1 MSGHSI
7 QLPTRGRGR
16 QSVQASE
23 RYQRDLHAF
32 CEAITEIRGRL
43 DFEVSARGW
52 CYILEE
58 TGLGKGD
65 FNRAQTLIAECRKS
79 GLLPLDIVA
88 EDSARGFDN
97 LERIDTADVDLH
109 AACMLESIEDE
120 PDYYTPVSFWTDQP
134 FYLEMLVEK
143 VDLKSLFGPICAS
156 YSIPIANARGWS
168 DLNSRAAMMRRFAK
182 WQECGNTPVLLY
194 CGDHDPAGL
203 SISTFMR
210 SNIEELGDAVGWE
223 SANLIIDRFG
233 LNADFI
239 ELNNLT
245 WIDCLETGSGKSL
258 DHPSHPDHGKPYV
271 REYLQRFGPRK
282 VEANALVVRPDEAR
296 NLCREAIAKYVCEDA
311 RQDHLQRLQPYR
323 QQLRAA
329 IVQRLQDAAV

>member
-1 MSGHSI
+1 M

-16 QSVQASE
+16 QTAQAAE
-23 RYQRDLHAF
+23 QYQRDLQAF
-32 CEAITEIRGRL
+32 CEAIIEIRDRL

-58 TGLGKGD
+58 HGLPKGY
-65 FNRAQTLIAECRKS
+65 FSRAQALIAECRKS

-88 EDSARGFDN
+88 EDSARGFNN
-97 LERIDTADVDLH
+97 LELLDSPDVDIH
-109 AACMLESIEDE
+109 AARLVQYIQDE
-120 PDYYTPVSFWTDQP
+120 PDCYTPISFWYDQP
-134 FYLEMLVEK
+134 FYVEMLVEK

-156 YSIPIANARGWS
+156 YNIPIANARGWS
-168 DLNSRAAMMRRFAK
+168 DLNSRAAMMRRFAM
-182 WQECGNTPVLLY
+182 WQERGNVPVLLY

-223 SANLIIDRFG
+223 SSDLIIDRFG

-245 WIDCLETGSGKSL
+245 WIDGLETGSGRRL
-258 DHPSHPDHGKPYV
+258 DHPSHPDHNKPYV
-271 REYLQRFGPRK
+271 QDYLQRFGPRK

-296 NLCREAIAKYVCEDA
+296 NLCREAIAKYVAADT
-311 RQDHLQRLQPYR
+311 RQDHQQRLEPFR

-329 IVQRLQDAAV
+329 IVQRLHDAAV